1 MIIIIGGG
9 VTGLS
14 LAYRLASCGEKVTV
28 VERGQIGHGASWA
41 AAGYFEPGLAD
52 TPMAQIEWQ
61 SLRMWP
67 DFTEEIQRQSGMD
80 IDYRTDGQLRIAY
93 RENEADVQADF
104 AARQAGG
111 WEVEMLNGQQMR
123 ALEPDLSP
131 DIVCASLLS
140 QVGWVDGRKM
150 CQALAAAIIK
160 LGGLV
165 LESEPVEELIIEN
178 HQATGVQ
185 TASQKIVGDTLVVA
199 AGYQSDLIAGL
210 PNDVPKSFGQK
221 GIILTLAACD
231 NGPQLHHLIKRPD
244 GVICPRSDGRILV
257 GVTKETDNHANG
269 AEAGSVMALLQGGLR
284 AMPKLAAMALI
295 ETIVGFRPYVHDNP
309 DSAIGQSEEVSNLYH
324 SLGHGSDGFLRAP
337 YYADKLAAQIIG

>member
-1 MIIIIGGG
+1 MIVIIGGG

-14 LAYRLASCGEKVTV
+14 LAFSLISRGESVTV

-67 DFTEEIQRQSGMD
+67 DFADEIQRQSGMD

-93 RENEADVQADF
+93 RENEKDIHTDF
-104 AARQAGG
+104 AARQASD
-111 WEVEMLNGQQMR
+111 WDVEMLSGQQLR
-123 ALEPDLSP
+123 KLEPDLSR
-131 DIVCASLLS
+131 DIVCASLLR

-150 CQALAAAIIK
+150 CQALAAAITK
-160 LGGLV
+160 LGGTV
-165 LESEPVEELIIEN
+165 VENEPVEKLVIEN
-178 HQATGVQ
+178 HQAIGVQ
-185 TASQKIVGDTLVVA
+185 TGTQRIVGETLVVA
-199 AGYQSDLIAGL
+199 AGYQSDMIAGL
-210 PNDVPKSFGQK
+210 PDDVPKSFGQK

-231 NGPQLHHLIKRPD
+231 SGPQLHHLIKRPD

-257 GVTKETDNHANG
+257 GVTKETDNHATG

-284 AMPKLAAMALI
+284 ALPKLAGMALS

-309 DSAIGQSEEVSNLYH
+309 DSAIGQSKTISNLYH

-337 YYADKLAAQIIG
+337 YYAHKLAEQIIG